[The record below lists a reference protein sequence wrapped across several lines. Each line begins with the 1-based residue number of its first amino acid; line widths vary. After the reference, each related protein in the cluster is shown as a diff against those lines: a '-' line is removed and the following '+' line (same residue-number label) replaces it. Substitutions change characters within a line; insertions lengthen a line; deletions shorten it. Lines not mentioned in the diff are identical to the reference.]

1 MYQWSTYYSIFL
13 YLSSILSYYR
23 YFTSKPATP
32 HQYAIIIH
40 MTKISLDLEAL
51 KAERAALGDF
61 LARPD
66 AYGSPDFTS
75 KNKRFSE
82 LETLIAKGDERATLE
97 QNLRDAKELANDGG
111 ELAELAKAEITETE
125 ARLAE
130 LEEELF
136 ILLTPKDPNDEKNII
151 IEIRA
156 GAGGDEASLFAAE
169 LYRMYL
175 RWCEANGYK
184 TELIS
189 ESANDSGGYKEV
201 IFMVKGD
208 APYAKLKFEG
218 GVHRVQR
225 VPVTESQGRVHTST
239 VTVAVLP
246 EAEETDIEISPNDL
260 RVDIYRSSG
269 HGGQSV
275 NTTDSAVR
283 ITHLPTGIVVTNQ
296 DEKSQIKNRE
306 KAMSVLR
313 SRLLQMK
320 IDEENAKLSAER
332 RSLVGTGDRS
342 EKIRTYNF
350 PQDRITDH
358 RIHYSRSNIPA
369 AMNGDIDDLI
379 EQLQRYERELKA
391 QNTEN

>member
-1 MYQWSTYYSIFL
+1 MPRIELNIDDLTAEKQS
-13 YLSSILSYYR
+13 LS
-23 YFTSKPATP
+23 
-32 HQYAIIIH
+32 
-40 MTKISLDLEAL
+40 
-51 KAERAALGDF
+51 DF
-61 LARPD
+61 LAQPD
-66 AYGSPDFTS
+66 AYSDPEFTK
-75 KNKRFSE
+75 KNKRFTE
-82 LETLIAKGDERATLE
+82 LENIIAKATERETTEKQLLE
-97 QNLRDAKELANDGG
+97 AKELANGSD
-111 ELAELAKAEITETE
+111 ELAELAKLEIPEDE
-125 ARLAE
+125 AKLAAI
-130 LEEELF
+130 EEELF
-136 ILLTPKDPNDEKNII
+136 IMLAPKDPNDDKNII

-156 GAGGDEASLFAAE
+156 GAGGDESSLFAAE

-184 TELIS
+184 TELMS
-189 ESANDSGGYKEV
+189 ESSSDTGGYKEV

-225 VPVTESQGRVHTST
+225 VPVTESQGRIHTST

-246 EAEETDIEISPNDL
+246 EAEEADVQINANDL
-260 RVDIYRSSG
+260 RIDVYRSGG

-283 ITHLPTGIVVTNQ
+283 ITHLPTGMVVTNQ
-296 DEKSQIKNRE
+296 DEKSQIKNKE

-313 SRLLQMK
+313 SRLLQQK
-320 IDEENAKLSAER
+320 IDEESAKLTAER

-358 RIHYSRSNIPA
+358 RIGYSRSNIPA

-379 EQLQRYERELKA
+379 EHLQAYERELKA
-391 QNTEN
+391 QNIES

>member
-1 MYQWSTYYSIFL
+1 MPKIDL
-13 YLSSILSYYR
+13 NIDDL
-23 YFTSKPATP
+23 ATEK
-32 HQYAIIIH
+32 Q
-40 MTKISLDLEAL
+40 SLA
-51 KAERAALGDF
+51 DF
-61 LARPD
+61 LA
-66 AYGSPDFTS
+66 SPTAFADPEFTV
-75 KNKRFSE
+75 KNKRFTE
-82 LETLIAKGDERATLE
+82 LEAIIAKATARQTAEKNLAEARELATGGDELS
-97 QNLRDAKELANDGG
+97 
-111 ELAELAKAEITETE
+111 ELAKAEVP
-125 ARLAE
+125 E
-130 LEEELF
+130 LEQQIETLNEELF

-151 IEIRA
+151 VEIRA

-175 RWCEANGYK
+175 RWCETHGYR

-189 ESANDSGGYKEV
+189 ESANESGGYKEV
-201 IFMVKGD
+201 IFGVKGD

-225 VPVTESQGRVHTST
+225 VPVTESQGRIHTST

-246 EAEETDIEISPNDL
+246 EAEEADVEINANDL
-260 RVDIYRSSG
+260 RIDVYRSGG

-283 ITHLPTGIVVTNQ
+283 ITHLPTGMVVTNQ
-296 DEKSQIKNRE
+296 DEKSQIKNKE

-313 SRLLQMK
+313 SRLLQAK
-320 IDEENAKLSAER
+320 IDEENAKLTAER

-358 RIHYSRSNIPA
+358 RIKYSRSGIPG

-379 EQLQRYERELKA
+379 DHLQAYERELKA
-391 QNTEN
+391 QGAES

>member
-1 MYQWSTYYSIFL
+1 MPRIELNTEELQAE
-13 YLSSILSYYR
+13 
-23 YFTSKPATP
+23 K
-32 HQYAIIIH
+32 Q
-40 MTKISLDLEAL
+40 SLGE
-51 KAERAALGDF
+51 F
-61 LARPD
+61 LAQPT
-66 AYGSPDFTS
+66 AYTDPDFTK
-75 KNKRFSE
+75 KNKRFTE
-82 LETLIAKGDERATLE
+82 LEGIIEKATERETIEKQLAEAKQLAQGND
-97 QNLRDAKELANDGG
+97 ELAD
-111 ELAELAKAEITETE
+111 LAKMEIPEDE
-125 ARLAE
+125 AKLASI
-130 LEEELF
+130 EEELF
-136 ILLTPKDPNDEKNII
+136 VMLAPKDPNDEKNII

-175 RWCEANGYK
+175 RWCEAHGYK
-184 TELIS
+184 TELMS
-189 ESANDSGGYKEV
+189 ESANDTGGYKEV
-201 IFMVKGD
+201 IFMIRGD
-208 APYAKLKFEG
+208 APYSKLKFEG

-225 VPVTESQGRVHTST
+225 VPVTESQGRIHTST

-283 ITHLPTGIVVTNQ
+283 ITHLPTGMIVTNQ

-313 SRLLQMK
+313 SRLLQIK
-320 IDEENAKLSAER
+320 IDEENAKLTAER
-332 RSLVGTGDRS
+332 RNLIGSGDRS

-358 RIHYSRSNIPA
+358 RIGYSRSNIPA
-369 AMNGDIDDLI
+369 ALNGDIDDII
-379 EQLQRYERELKA
+379 EHLQAYERELKA
-391 QNTEN
+391 QNIEQ

>member
-1 MYQWSTYYSIFL
+1 M
-13 YLSSILSYYR
+13 
-23 YFTSKPATP
+23 A
-32 HQYAIIIH
+32 
-40 MTKISLDLEAL
+40 KISLDMDSL
-51 KAERAALGDF
+51 KSERADLSNF
-61 LARPD
+61 LAQPD
-66 AYGSPDFTS
+66 AYSSPDFTV

-82 LETLIAKGDERATLE
+82 LETLISKGEERENLE
-97 QNLRDAKELANDGG
+97 KNLVEAKELANEGG
-111 ELAELAKAEITETE
+111 ELAALAKLEITETE
-125 ARLAE
+125 ARLTE

-151 IEIRA
+151 MEIRA

-175 RWCEANGYK
+175 RWCESNGYK
-184 TELIS
+184 VELIS

-201 IFMVKGD
+201 IFMIKGD
-208 APYAKLKFEG
+208 APYSKLKFEG

-246 EAEETDIEISPNDL
+246 EAEEADIEINPNDL

-283 ITHLPTGIVVTNQ
+283 ITHLPTGMIVTNQ
-296 DEKSQIKNRE
+296 DETSQIKNRE

-379 EQLQRYERELKA
+379 ENLQRYERELKA
-391 QNTEN
+391 QNANH

>member
-1 MYQWSTYYSIFL
+1 M
-13 YLSSILSYYR
+13 
-23 YFTSKPATP
+23 A
-32 HQYAIIIH
+32 
-40 MTKISLDLEAL
+40 KISLDMDSL
-51 KAERAALGDF
+51 KNERADLSNF
-61 LARPD
+61 LAQPD
-66 AYGSPDFTS
+66 AYSSPDFTI

-82 LETLIAKGDERATLE
+82 LETLISKGEERENLE
-97 QNLRDAKELANDGG
+97 KNLVEAKELANEGG
-111 ELAELAKAEITETE
+111 ELAALAKLEITETE
-125 ARLAE
+125 ARLTE

-151 IEIRA
+151 MEIRA

-175 RWCEANGYK
+175 RWCESNGYK
-184 TELIS
+184 VELIS

-201 IFMVKGD
+201 IFMIKGD
-208 APYAKLKFEG
+208 APYSKLKFEG

-246 EAEETDIEISPNDL
+246 EAEEADIEINPNDL

-283 ITHLPTGIVVTNQ
+283 ITHLPTGMIVTNQ

-358 RIHYSRSNIPA
+358 RIHYSRSNIPT

-379 EQLQRYERELKA
+379 ENLQRYERELKA
-391 QNTEN
+391 QNANH

>member
-1 MYQWSTYYSIFL
+1 M
-13 YLSSILSYYR
+13 
-23 YFTSKPATP
+23 A
-32 HQYAIIIH
+32 
-40 MTKISLDLEAL
+40 KISLDLDAL
-51 KAERAALGDF
+51 KAERASLGDF
-61 LARPD
+61 LAQPN
-66 AYGSPDFTS
+66 AYGSPDFTV

-82 LETLIAKGDERATLE
+82 LETLIAKGEERATLE

-246 EAEETDIEISPNDL
+246 EAEEADVEINPSDL
-260 RVDIYRSSG
+260 RIDIYRSSG
-269 HGGQSV
+269 NGGQSV

-391 QNTEN
+391 KNARS

>member
-1 MYQWSTYYSIFL
+1 M
-13 YLSSILSYYR
+13 
-23 YFTSKPATP
+23 A
-32 HQYAIIIH
+32 
-40 MTKISLDLEAL
+40 KISLDLDAL
-51 KAERAALGDF
+51 KAERANLGDF
-61 LARPD
+61 LARPN
-66 AYGSPDFTS
+66 AYGSPDFTV

-82 LETLIAKGDERATLE
+82 LETLIAKGEERATLE

-125 ARLAE
+125 ARLSE

-175 RWCEANGYK
+175 RWCETNGYK

-246 EAEETDIEISPNDL
+246 EAEEADVEINPSDL

-269 HGGQSV
+269 NGGQSV

-391 QNTEN
+391 KNARN

>member
-1 MYQWSTYYSIFL
+1 M
-13 YLSSILSYYR
+13 
-23 YFTSKPATP
+23 A
-32 HQYAIIIH
+32 
-40 MTKISLDLEAL
+40 KISLDMDSL
-51 KAERAALGDF
+51 KNERADLSNF
-61 LARPD
+61 LAQPD
-66 AYGSPDFTS
+66 AYSSPDFTV

-82 LETLIAKGDERATLE
+82 LETLISKGEERENLE
-97 QNLRDAKELANDGG
+97 KNLVEAKELANEGG
-111 ELAELAKAEITETE
+111 ELAALAKLEITETE
-125 ARLAE
+125 ARLTE

-151 IEIRA
+151 MEIRA

-175 RWCEANGYK
+175 RWCESNGYK
-184 TELIS
+184 VELIS

-201 IFMVKGD
+201 IFMIKGD
-208 APYAKLKFEG
+208 APYSKLKFEG

-225 VPVTESQGRVHTST
+225 IPVTESQGRVHTST

-246 EAEETDIEISPNDL
+246 EAEEADIEINPNDL

-283 ITHLPTGIVVTNQ
+283 ITHLPTGMIVTNQ

-350 PQDRITDH
+350 PQDRNTDH

-379 EQLQRYERELKA
+379 ENLQRYERELKA
-391 QNTEN
+391 QNASN